1 MAPSTPAAMQS
12 ILQRTSSWAPLSTD
26 SRKPSR
32 SHLKTTHHVPGPAT
46 SRHPV
51 SGLSITSPGP
61 AKEALLDLLD
71 MAIPVLDLLGM
82 EAVAFALRAVGL
94 VSTAQV
100 TFPPRVFSHLITSQA
115 LALAFAAGLL
125 SENSRCL

>member
-1 MAPSTPAAMQS
+1 M
-12 ILQRTSSWAPLSTD
+12 
-26 SRKPSR
+26 
-32 SHLKTTHHVPGPAT
+32 KTTHHVPGPAT

-51 SGLSITSPGP
+51 SGLSITSPAP

-115 LALAFAAGLL
+115 LALAFAGLL
-125 SENSRCL
+125 SENSRFVFGWFLHLVEFQRLLQHLGSID